1 MDWLFCLIKGH
12 QWDEWWISLYDDFAN
27 RHRNCL
33 RCHKHQYEKLKES
46 ATIGGWHTVY
56 IGTPNDPNTA
66 LGYDND
72 PAKAAAAS
80 WRKYDRLIAE
90 MRKES

>member
-1 MDWLFCLIKGH
+1 MSDREENTCECCG
-12 QWDEWWISLYDDFAN
+12 
-27 RHRNCL
+27 
-33 RCHKHQYEKLKES
+33 KEYGPIPPGAWM

-72 PAKAAAAS
+72 PAKAASSS